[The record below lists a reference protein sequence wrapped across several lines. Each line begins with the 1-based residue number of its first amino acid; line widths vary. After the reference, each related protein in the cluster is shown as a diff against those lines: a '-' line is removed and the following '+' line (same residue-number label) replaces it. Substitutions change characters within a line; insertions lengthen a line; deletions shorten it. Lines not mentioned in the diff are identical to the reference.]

1 MTGEDRAAAAHRRGM
16 TAGIAAYALWGIM
29 PIYFRA
35 LDGVDALEIV
45 ANRILWSVLL
55 LLVILVFRARIATL
69 IATLRSARLLLP
81 LIASAL
87 LIAANWLIYIWA
99 VQNDHVIAASL
110 GYFLNPVIN
119 VLLGFVVL
127 GERLSRM
134 QWVAVACAG
143 AGVAV
148 LAAGAMATLWISV
161 SLALSFALY
170 GLIRK
175 MAPTGPMVG
184 LTVETI
190 VLLPAALG
198 VIGWMG
204 AAGTLSLFHSGPAID
219 GLLMLSGAITAIPLL
234 LFAFAAQ
241 RLTLATIGLLQYL
254 APTIQFLLG
263 LFLFH
268 EPLRPAHLI
277 AFPLIWLGLAI
288 YSAAAW
294 HGTRINRA
302 AS

>member
-1 MTGEDRAAAAHRRGM
+1 MA
-16 TAGIAAYALWGIM
+16 AGIAAYALWGIM

-45 ANRILWSVLL
+45 ANRIVWSVLL

-119 VLLGFVVL
+119 VLLGFLVL

-198 VIGWMG
+198 VIGWMA

-241 RLTLATIGLLQYL
+241 RLTLAVVGLLQYL

-268 EPLRPAHLI
+268 EPLRPAHLV

-288 YSAAAW
+288 YSIAAW
-294 HGTRINRA
+294 HRARVSRA
-302 AS
+302 AN